1 MTSWIR
7 ERLLP
12 VLALCA
18 GGGLLPL
25 ATLHFVGREEV
36 QVGTY
41 VHFAGVGAS
50 AFAAMAAAIAL
61 TIVGARRG
69 DARTVLVGTAFS
81 AMAALLSLHGLATP
95 GVLADSNGV
104 VSLSGAAT
112 LPLGGAV
119 LALSAV
125 PGLRAP
131 DGVRSLLALQ
141 GVLLGVILLLG
152 VVGLLSPATVPDVPD
167 TGSALALGLL
177 AVGLLFFL
185 LLELQAARTFL
196 LTRRRGDFVVVFGIA
211 LLAAA
216 LPAALVL
223 NYTQLGW
230 WLGHGFELV
239 GIVLVGAPVA
249 LDLRRGTQSRP
260 ISGGMRAGE
269 LVTAEE
275 AFLDARV
282 HALTARLAEK
292 DEYTE
297 GHTRRVARR
306 AVEVGEELGL
316 SASRLRTLATG
327 GLLHD
332 IGKLSVPDAIL
343 KKPGSLDAEEFDVI
357 RRHPEWGHR
366 LLGELGGFSE
376 SVRRLVLDHHERLD
390 GSGYPRG
397 LDTDLLDLETRILA
411 VCDVYDALIS
421 TRVYRAAW
429 SHEQAMSLIFER
441 SGVEFDPGCV
451 DALVRVL
458 AREGLFARRLAV

>member
-1 MTSWIR
+1 MISWIR

-18 GGGLLPL
+18 AGALVPL
-25 ATLHFVGREEV
+25 ATLHFMGREEV

-95 GVLADSNGV
+95 GVLADANGV

-141 GVLLGVILLLG
+141 GLLLGVILALG

-167 TGSALALGLL
+167 AGSALALGLL
-177 AVGLLFFL
+177 AIGLAFFL

-196 LTRRRGDFVVVFGIA
+196 LTRRRGDFIVVFGIA

-223 NYTQLGW
+223 NYRQLGW
-230 WLGHGFELV
+230 WLGHGFELL

-269 LVTAEE
+269 LVSAEE
-275 AFLDARV
+275 IFLGARV
-282 HALTARLAEK
+282 RALTARLAEK

-343 KKPGSLDAEEFDVI
+343 KKPGSLDKEEFNVI

-366 LLGELGGFSE
+366 LLGELGGFSD

-429 SHEQAMSLIFER
+429 SHERAMGLILDR

-458 AREGLFARRLAV
+458 AREGLFAHPVAV